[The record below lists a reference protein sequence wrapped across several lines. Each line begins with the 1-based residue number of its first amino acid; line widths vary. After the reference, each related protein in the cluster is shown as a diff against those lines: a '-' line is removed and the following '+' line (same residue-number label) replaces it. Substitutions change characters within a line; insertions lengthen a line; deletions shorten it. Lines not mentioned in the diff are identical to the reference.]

1 MENNNHVERVK
12 KELRDAGIAGISM
25 ARLSSGYVPKV
36 IHSDEHIR
44 AAVYGHRREAKGIF
58 GYEVGLL
65 IATDQRVLYIV
76 HRPGFTTLD
85 EMQYDLVSG
94 VSLVNAGLF
103 ASITLHTSIAN
114 YVLSFVRPKSANHFV
129 TTIEKTLIAS
139 KLEPSEIRKSE
150 TKQNEKN
157 LSSSDGVMDF
167 MLSHNVGVLSSIER
181 SGAVSGAAV
190 YYVVIDSVPYFMT
203 KSESNKVA
211 NIAYYHNIALTI
223 YDPETLQTVQIQ
235 GIAETE
241 ENEDIKERVEDSLR
255 LIQSQSIGTKKP
267 PVTKLAGKTLIYRI
281 ATNKMSFID
290 YSPT

>member
-12 KELRDAGIAGISM
+12 KELRDAGIVSISM

-36 IHSDEHIR
+36 IHSDEHIL

-139 KLEPSEIRKSE
+139 KLEPSEIRQSE